1 MKQVKQYFTFIVLAL
16 MLVGCA
22 GQPTRIVPVPS
33 ATAGFAEQTLAAA
46 QESIAQGARGLL
58 NAQKMLDGEI
68 SAGVLSKQELSA
80 IQASL
85 KRVREALVEAN
96 EAVKTGNLAEALAK
110 GSSADALA
118 DVAENY
124 LTKRLAERR
133 KKP

>member
-1 MKQVKQYFTFIVLAL
+1 MKQVKQYFAFIILAL

-22 GQPTRIVPVPS
+22 NQPTRITPAPS
-33 ATAGFAEQTLAAA
+33 ATAGFAEQTLATA
-46 QESIAQGARGLL
+46 QESIAQGIRGLL
-58 NAQKMLDGEI
+58 NAQKLLDAEI
-68 SAGVLSKQELSA
+68 SLGVLSKQELSA

-133 KKP
+133 KKQ